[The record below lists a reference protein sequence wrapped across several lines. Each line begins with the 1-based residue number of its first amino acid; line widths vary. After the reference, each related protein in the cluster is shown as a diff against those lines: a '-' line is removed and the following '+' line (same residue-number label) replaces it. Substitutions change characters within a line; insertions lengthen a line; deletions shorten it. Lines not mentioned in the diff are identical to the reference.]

1 MTADFAL
8 IIPARPENIALVRH
22 ALTGYVGGME
32 AVDGRVADVM
42 LAVTEAC
49 SNVVVHAYPAGGGP
63 LEVEASAPGAGS
75 LQVRVRDHGCGIAP
89 RVDSPGLGLGLPVM
103 MSVSDAVDINTVRG
117 GGTEVAMT
125 FSLAGR

>member
-8 IIPARPENIALVRH
+8 ILPARPENISLVRH
-22 ALTGYVGGME
+22 ALGGYVADMG

-49 SNVVVHAYPAGGGP
+49 SNVVVHAYPGSAGL
-63 LEVEASAPGAGS
+63 LEVEAAAPDDA
-75 LQVRVRDHGCGIAP
+75 LHVCVRDRGCGIGP
-89 RVDSPGLGLGLPVM
+89 RVDRPGLGLGLPVM
-103 MSVSDAVDINTVRG
+103 MSVSDGVDISAVHG

-125 FSLAGR
+125 F